1 MILRQAPGISWA
13 RARAALH
20 GSASAPPLWARGL
33 EDRRAIERCW
43 RLVAAALLK
52 AIAEVHRANVAHLDL
67 RPEHVFVAREAG
79 PGAFTVTLLDFSMA
93 RELGPAGH
101 EVASQHTPSVSQ
113 QPLRRGPPL
122 PLQDSLRAGLL
133 LAELLFNV
141 PVDFSRAQQE
151 DLLFLGAEH
160 IPARCAAEIGGGWA
174 PGGAAPDGC
183 ASAAA
188 MDLLE
193 RLCARDASQRLLPSQ
208 ALYLP
213 IMD

>member
-79 PGAFTVTLLDFSMA
+79 P
-93 RELGPAGH
+93 GH